1 MVLIYLYWRRMFKFP
16 CVFWLLPAIIYIF
29 VRDIVWS
36 EFGVPSFISAIKELC
51 AAGKN
56 PVSSDTKIKTDCC
69 LDWEE
74 GGHWNMCRLVA
85 FVTLSTPTQHS
96 VTRLHNYSSH
106 NTPSALIY
114 YVSVRWRQ
122 PLWKLELIQCQNSAS
137 RIIIDDA
144 CLNIRQLPASC
155 SGYFNQLLQK
165 HHSCRLAKRL
175 GLYLCLKRAGTRQE

>member
-1 MVLIYLYWRRMFKFP
+1 
-16 CVFWLLPAIIYIF
+16 
-29 VRDIVWS
+29 
-36 EFGVPSFISAIKELC
+36 
-51 AAGKN
+51 
-56 PVSSDTKIKTDCC
+56 
-69 LDWEE
+69 
-74 GGHWNMCRLVA
+74 MCRLVA

-122 PLWKLELIQCQNSAS
+122 PLWKPELIQCQNSAS

-165 HHSCRLAKRL
+165 HLSCRLAKRL
-175 GLYLCLKRAGTRQE
+175 GLYRCLKRAGARQEQIDVSHGNDGHFALSQPSWAQSGCQARDKALNSE